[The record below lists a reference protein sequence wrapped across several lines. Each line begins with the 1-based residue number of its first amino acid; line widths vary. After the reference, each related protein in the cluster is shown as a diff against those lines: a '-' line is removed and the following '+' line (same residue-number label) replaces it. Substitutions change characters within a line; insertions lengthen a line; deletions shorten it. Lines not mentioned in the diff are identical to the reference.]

1 MNIVLIISD
10 TLRWDHL
17 GASGNTWIRTPNL
30 DRLAA
35 QSVVF
40 ERVYTGSFP
49 SQPSRTAPTWSPAS
63 GCTPTGVGRRCPR
76 TRRSSASCSPEAG
89 YVTMLVADTPH
100 LMRDGHRFDRGL
112 TGWKWNRGQEVDRA
126 ITDALEVKLPSAPEK
141 IRGPERMRANHY
153 RWRQRHWNTERDTF
167 AARTFQDAAD
177 WIELNHAHDKFFL
190 WVDCFDPARAVG
202 SAATLRRPVRS
213 RVLRQ
218 ADRPPAVRPLRGDR
232 RPRRRSAM
240 PAPSTPAR

>member
-1 MNIVLIISD
+1 MNIVLIVSD

-17 GASGNTWIRTPNL
+17 GASGNPWIRTPNL

-49 SQPSRTAPTWSPAS
+49 TIPHRTDMVTGKWVYPYRSW
-63 GCTPTGVGRRCPR
+63 TPLPEDETIVGELL
-76 TRRSSASCSPEAG
+76 TAAG
-89 YVTMLVADTPH
+89 YVSMLIADTPH
-100 LMRDGHRFDRGL
+100 LMADGHRFDRGL
-112 TGWKWNRGQEVDRA
+112 TGWKWNRGQGGDRA

-177 WIELNHAHDKFFL
+177 WIELNHAHDRFFL
-190 WVDCFDPARAVG
+190 WVDCFDPHEPGIRRSTTSTCTIPGIPASCSITRRTPAARK
-202 SAATLRRPVRS
+202 SAP
-213 RVLRQ
+213 
-218 ADRPPAVRPLRGDR
+218 
-232 RPRRRSAM
+232 PRRRSAM
-240 PAPSTPAR
+240 PVPSTPAR